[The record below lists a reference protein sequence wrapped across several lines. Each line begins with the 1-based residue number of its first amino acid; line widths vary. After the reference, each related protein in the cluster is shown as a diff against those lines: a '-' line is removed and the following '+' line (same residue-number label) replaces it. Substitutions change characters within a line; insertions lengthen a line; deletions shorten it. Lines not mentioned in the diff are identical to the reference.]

1 MGSDTIHIAAGSH
14 PSFKLFGYEII
25 LDAPLHTVL
34 FAAFGAA
41 VLLRYAW
48 SWLRLLAELTVI
60 PGISLAKFK
69 HKNRST
75 TYALVTGCTA
85 GIGLEFARQLAKAGF
100 GVVLVGR
107 RQTALDELAKEIEDK
122 YKVPTKTVVAD
133 AADAAGLHAGVAR
146 IAAAAAGVDLGVLI
160 NNVGASHEM
169 PVAFAETDAAEI
181 DAIIQTNISWTLQ
194 LTRAILP
201 QLVERSNKPHA
212 PKSLVLNIGSLSGR
226 IPSALLAAYSCTK
239 GGLQTWNTAVAT
251 EVEPQ
256 GVLFRMVFPAFV
268 VSNMSKIRRA
278 SITVPTAKAF
288 VASTLGSIG
297 LARGAQGRPYDST
310 PYPSHALLDY
320 VVGLFG
326 GVSEAIGVGVIL
338 SMHKDIR
345 KRALRKKAREAEKV
359 GKLE

>member
-1 MGSDTIHIAAGSH
+1 MTTDLPSPRRPRRDARLRSVRRGRARALCVLVAQAARRADHRAGNFGTSRLPPPPTPHSH
-14 PSFKLFGYEII
+14 AQLS
-25 LDAPLHTVL
+25 
-34 FAAFGAA
+34 
-41 VLLRYAW
+41 
-48 SWLRLLAELTVI
+48 
-60 PGISLAKFK
+60 KFK
-69 HKNRST
+69 NKNKNT

-85 GIGLEFARQLAKAGF
+85 GIGLEFARQLAKHGF
-100 GVVLVGR
+100 GVILVGR
-107 RQTALDELAKEIEDK
+107 RQGALDELAKEIEDK
-122 YKVPTKTVVAD
+122 YNVPTKTVVAD
-133 AADAAGLHAGVAR
+133 AADAAGLHSSVER
-146 IAAAAAGVDLGVLI
+146 IAAVAGSVDLGVLI

-181 DAIIQTNISWTLQ
+181 DAIVQTNISWTLQ
-194 LTRAILP
+194 LTRAVLP
-201 QLVERSNKPHA
+201 LLVARSNKPHA

-268 VSNMSKIRRA
+268 VSNMSKIRKA
-278 SITVPTAKAF
+278 SITVPTAQAF

-359 GKLE
+359 GKQE

>member
-1 MGSDTIHIAAGSH
+1 M
-14 PSFKLFGYEII
+14 
-25 LDAPLHTVL
+25 
-34 FAAFGAA
+34 
-41 VLLRYAW
+41 
-48 SWLRLLAELTVI
+48 
-60 PGISLAKFK
+60 
-69 HKNRST
+69 
-75 TYALVTGCTA
+75 
-85 GIGLEFARQLAKAGF
+85 
-100 GVVLVGR
+100 
-107 RQTALDELAKEIEDK
+107 
-122 YKVPTKTVVAD
+122 
-133 AADAAGLHAGVAR
+133 
-146 IAAAAAGVDLGVLI
+146 LI

-169 PVAFAETDAAEI
+169 PVAFAETDPAEI
-181 DAIIQTNISWTLQ
+181 DAIVQTNISWTLQ

-201 QLVERSNKPHA
+201 QLVARSNKPGA

-256 GVLFRMVFPAFV
+256 GVYFRMVFPAFV

-288 VASTLGSIG
+288 VSSTLGSIG

-320 VVGLFG
+320 FVGLFG
-326 GVSEAIGVGVIL
+326 STSEAIGVGVIL

-345 KRALRKKAREAEKV
+345 KRALRKKAREAEKI
-359 GKLE
+359 GKQE